1 MSQPAMFLFLAA
13 GAVALFAFLS
23 VAVWVGAQAQERKAR
38 DRFALLKSVAE
49 NPGENG
55 QKVLDLL
62 REQEEKE
69 TARREREERRAY
81 IVGGLCSLASGVGL
95 SLLFLA
101 VNAKHGIWA
110 VGLIPLLVGIVLTV
124 VGAKMTPGR

>member
-1 MSQPAMFLFLAA
+1 MFLFLAA

-62 REQEEKE
+62 RDQEEKE

-81 IVGGLCSLASGVGL
+81 VVGGLCSLASGVGL
-95 SLLFLA
+95 SLMFLA
-101 VNAKHGIWA
+101 LTNAKHGIWA
-110 VGLIPLLVGIVLTV
+110 VGLIPLFVGIVLTV